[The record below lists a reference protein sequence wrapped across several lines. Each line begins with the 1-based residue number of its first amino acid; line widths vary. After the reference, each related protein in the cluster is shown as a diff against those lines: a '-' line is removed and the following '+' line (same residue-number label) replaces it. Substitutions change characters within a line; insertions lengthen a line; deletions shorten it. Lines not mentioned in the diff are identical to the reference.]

1 MPKNKEHF
9 LYNLP
14 SLVWIVAICN
24 NRVALCNKEAVAI
37 CNNYPKEHEKISLE
51 GNLILRWLRY
61 TTDSLKVFAY
71 CKYCR
76 TFSEYSD
83 QTMAMPQVALTRG

>member
-1 MPKNKEHF
+1 MPKNKEYF

-14 SLVWIVAICN
+14 SLVCTVAICN
-24 NRVALCNKEAVAI
+24 NRFVLFNKEAVAI

-61 TTDSLKVFAY
+61 TTDTLKVFAY
-71 CKYCR
+71 CK
-76 TFSEYSD
+76 
-83 QTMAMPQVALTRG
+83 